1 MNNAPVICIDGPSGA
16 GKGTASVM
24 VAQALGFKLLDSGA
38 LYRVTGIAA
47 DRAGVDL
54 TDEMAVAKVAEGMS
68 LDFVVDVPGEPV
80 RVLLDGNDITSD
92 VRTERTGLL
101 ASSVAKL
108 QPVRDALFECQ
119 RQFAKSPGLVADG
132 RDMGT
137 VVFPESP
144 FKVFL
149 TASAEERAQRR
160 YKQLKNKGNGVSLA
174 AVLRDIEARDEQD
187 MNRASAPLRPAD
199 DALIID
205 STSLSIDEVVEQIVA
220 HYTSNA

>member
-47 DRAGVDL
+47 DRADVDL
-54 TDEMAVAKVAEGMS
+54 EDAAAVAQVAEGMS

-80 RVLLDGNDITSD
+80 RVLLDGNDITAD

-101 ASSVAKL
+101 ASKVAKL

-119 RQFAKSPGLVADG
+119 RQFAQAPGLVADG

-137 VVFPESP
+137 VVFPESI

-160 YKQLKNKGNGVSLA
+160 YKQLKNKGNDVSLA

-187 MNRASAPLRPAD
+187 INRASAPLRPAD

-205 STSLSIDEVVEQIVA
+205 STSLSIDEVVAQIVA
-220 HYTSNA
+220 YYHSKA